1 MSILVVV
8 SDPTDWK
15 LQIPGTRVV
24 TARDYLTNPEFV
36 NSGRHPVFN
45 LCRSFRYQRFG
56 YYVSLVADARGH
68 RPFPTPSTIQALKS
82 KTILNAAASDLEDVI
97 QASLKP
103 LASREFTLT
112 AYFGRNIADR
122 HARLAM
128 ALFRAFPTPLL
139 RAHFKR
145 GRHGR
150 WTLENLEPISPS
162 DVPDEHKDFLREVA
176 QEYFK
181 KRHAVKTS
189 RRAAAYDLAILI
201 NPDEPD
207 PPSNPKAIQKFIGA
221 GRSLGF
227 DVEPIGRSDY
237 HRLAEFDALFVRET
251 TQVNHHTFRFAQKA
265 AFAGMVVID
274 DPLSILRCTNKVY
287 LAELLARRDIATP
300 KTMIVHRGNA
310 ADVVAELGL
319 PCILKQPDSSFSQGV
334 SKADTREEYDRA
346 VADLLG
352 KSDLVIAQEFAHTEF
367 DWRIGVLGRRPI
379 YACKYFMV
387 DEHWQVVTR
396 DQGGTRE
403 GASECV
409 PLDRVPKR
417 VVSAA
422 VKAATQIGDGLYG
435 VDIKE
440 VKGHALVI
448 EVNDNPSIDNG
459 CEDELLGDALYLE
472 IVRYFRDQLEARRR
486 RG

>member
-8 SDPTDWK
+8 SDAQDWD
-15 LQIPGTRVV
+15 LEIPGTRVV

-36 NSGRHPVFN
+36 NGGRHPVFN

-82 KTILNAAASDLEDVI
+82 KTILNAAGDELEDVI
-97 QASLKP
+97 QQSLKP

-128 ALFRAFPTPLL
+128 AMFRAFPTPLL
-139 RAHFKR
+139 RGHFKR
-145 GRHGR
+145 GRSGQ
-150 WTLENLEPISPS
+150 WALENLEPISPT
-162 DVPDEHKDFLREVA
+162 DVPDEHWDFLSEVA

-189 RRAAAYDLAILI
+189 RRAAAYDLAILT
-201 NPDEPD
+201 NPEESD
-207 PPSNPKAIQKFIGA
+207 PPSNPKAITKFIAA

-227 DVEPIGRSDY
+227 DVETIGRTDY
-237 HRLAEFDALFVRET
+237 HRLAEFDALFLRET

-300 KTMIVHRGNA
+300 KTMIIHRGNA
-310 ADVVAELGL
+310 DDIVRELGL

-334 SKADTREEYDRA
+334 SKADTIDEYDKL

-387 DEHWQVVTR
+387 DKHWQVVAR
-396 DQGGTRE
+396 EPGGTRE

-440 VKGHALVI
+440 VKGRAMVI
-448 EVNDNPSIDNG
+448 EVNDNPSIDAG
-459 CEDELLGDALYLE
+459 CEDELLGDQLYFE
-472 IVRYFRDQLEARRR
+472 VIRYFRDQLEAKRR

>member
-8 SDPTDWK
+8 SDPTDWD
-15 LQIPGTRVV
+15 LEIPGTRVV

-82 KTILNAAASDLEDVI
+82 KTILNAAAADLDDVI
-97 QASLKP
+97 QHSLKP

-139 RAHFKR
+139 RGHFR
-145 GRHGR
+145 RRSGR

-162 DVPDEHKDFLREVA
+162 DVPDEHWDFLSEVA
-176 QEYFK
+176 QDYFK
-181 KRHAVKTS
+181 RRHAVKTS
-189 RRAAAYDLAILI
+189 RRSAAYDLAILV
-201 NPDEPD
+201 NPDESD
-207 PPSNPKAIQKFIGA
+207 PPSNPKAIQKFVNA

-227 DVEPIGRSDY
+227 DVEMIGRGDY
-237 HRLAEFDALFVRET
+237 HRLAEFDALFIRET

-287 LAELLARRDIATP
+287 LAELLARRGIATP
-300 KTMIVHRGNA
+300 NTMIVHRGNA
-310 ADVVAELGL
+310 SEVVEKLGL

-334 SKADTREEYDRA
+334 SKADTRDDYDRLLT
-346 VADLLG
+346 DLLG
-352 KSDLVIAQEFAHTEF
+352 RSDLVIAQEFAHTEF
-367 DWRIGVLGRRPI
+367 DWRVGVLARRPI

-387 DEHWQVVTR
+387 EEHWQVVAR
-396 DQGGTRE
+396 EPGGTKE

-435 VDIKE
+435 VDVKE
-440 VKGHALVI
+440 TRGKALVI
-448 EVNDNPSIDNG
+448 EVNDNPSIDAG

-472 IVRYFRDQLEARRR
+472 IIRYFRDMLEAKRR